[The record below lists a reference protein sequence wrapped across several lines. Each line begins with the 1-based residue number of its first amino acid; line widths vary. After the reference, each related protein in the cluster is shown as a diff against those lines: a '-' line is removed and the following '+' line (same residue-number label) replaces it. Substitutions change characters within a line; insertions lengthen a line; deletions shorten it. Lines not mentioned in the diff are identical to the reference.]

1 MMPVMR
7 VDYPFRL
14 AAVLVCVLISAGC
27 SNIQDKPD
35 ETQLALQACQQ
46 QRVAEQGEWLHKQGQ
61 LEKHLEE
68 CRLHAREIISDTE
81 AAKLREAE
89 LRHLL
94 TRELSEKSVE
104 LEYLKG
110 RLTIRM
116 LDRILFDSGSARIL
130 PEGKEV
136 LDKLVLAVGKTTDLI
151 RVVGHTDD
159 IRISASLQKTYPSN
173 WELSAARASSVV
185 RYFQEQHGI
194 DPLRMEAVGLSR
206 YHPLSENTSSAA
218 RQRNRRVE
226 VILTARDN

>member
-1 MMPVMR
+1 MMPTMR
-7 VDYPFRL
+7 VSYSFRS
-14 AAVLVCVLISAGC
+14 AAVLVYALISSGC

-35 ETQLALQACQQ
+35 ENQLALQACQQ
-46 QRVAEQGEWLHKQGQ
+46 QRVREQGEWLQKQGQ
-61 LEKHLEE
+61 LEKHLEG
-68 CRLHAREIISDTE
+68 CRLHAREIISDTG
-81 AAKLREAE
+81 AAKQREAE

-94 TRELSEKSVE
+94 TRELSEKNVE

-130 PEGKEV
+130 SEGKEV
-136 LDKLVLAVGKTTDLI
+136 LDKLALAVSKTTDLI

-185 RYFQEQHGI
+185 RYFQEQRGI

-206 YHPLSENTSSAA
+206 DRPLTENTSTDA